1 MEVTFLISPAICK
14 FAASTSSLTISFT
27 FFFTINTKPGDGS
40 ISQAASA
47 DDVLIAT
54 HGKGGSL
61 AENRKLLIEQKL
73 GGGNFRKTGSQWHTP
88 YFNHF
93 LYWWDIYDNKRP
105 FKQTFNYSHFQKKSN
120 VSVFS

>member
-1 MEVTFLISPAICK
+1 MKEKLEAVHGDDSRKNSVRSNVSSEHGEPRKRSEINLKVGGNLFKNLAICR

-73 GGGNFRKTGSQWHTP
+73 GGGNFRKTGSQ
-88 YFNHF
+88 
-93 LYWWDIYDNKRP
+93 
-105 FKQTFNYSHFQKKSN
+105 
-120 VSVFS
+120 